1 MADVIQQLKAL
12 VVQYAAT
19 DKALGVDFIPVYH
32 TGVLGIEI
40 DEPGTQAP
48 ATLAEQPVAA
58 APASLPAR
66 APSSQP
72 QNPAGTVSRG
82 TGLPSVPTQSPST
95 ASLTAPSPGSTSPP
109 MAKRTAS
116 KPAAAAPLIPALA
129 DVGQTSKA
137 PPKPIKADWLP
148 TVTGAVA
155 AKRSRV
161 EKEAAMKALRAKY
174 EADAPHQHFKTD
186 HHTIVW
192 SDGDIDSHL
201 MFVGEAPG
209 EEEDKQGKP
218 FVGRSGQLL
227 DKMIKG
233 MGLTRETI
241 YIGNVLKTR
250 PPNNATPTS
259 FEIDL
264 CSPYLLEQISIV
276 SPKVIVTLGLP
287 AVRALLRTDET
298 MGNLRGRW
306 STLLLPDGR
315 EIPVMPTYHPAY
327 VLRSYTEE
335 VRGKVWSDLKMAMEK
350 LGLAPPPPTTGA
362 A

>member
-1 MADVIQQLKAL
+1 MSDVINQLKAL

-32 TGVLGIEI
+32 TGALGIDLEVAAPL
-40 DEPGTQAP
+40 EPAALPGQTARETQTLPAPTQPPLSRPASSAATTPPTPAITP
-48 ATLAEQPVAA
+48 AT
-58 APASLPAR
+58 
-66 APSSQP
+66 
-72 QNPAGTVSRG
+72 T
-82 TGLPSVPTQSPST
+82 
-95 ASLTAPSPGSTSPP
+95 P

-116 KPAAAAPLIPALA
+116 KPAAATPEPMIPALA
-129 DVGQTSKA
+129 NVGETSKA
-137 PPKPIKADWLP
+137 PPKPLKVDWLP
-148 TVTGAVA
+148 TVSGAVA
-155 AKRSRV
+155 AKRKRV
-161 EKEAAMKALRAKY
+161 EKEAAMKALRDKY
-174 EADAPHQHFKTD
+174 EADAPHKHFKTD
-186 HHTIVW
+186 HHSIVW

-233 MGLTRETI
+233 MGFTRETI

-264 CSPYLLEQISIV
+264 CAPYLLEQISIV

-287 AVRALLRTDET
+287 AVRALLRTDAT
-298 MGNLRGRW
+298 MGSLRGRW
-306 STLLLPDGR
+306 SALVLPDGR

-327 VLRSYTEE
+327 VLRSYTDE

-350 LGLAPPPPTTGA
+350 LGLAPPTTGA